1 MKGNKKMEE
10 DRRPK
15 TEDRRLIQN
24 PEAWSKGHRAW
35 GILLWVFVAQ
45 LFFSCS
51 ENPLD
56 TVFFDFSGNKGVYIV
71 NEGNFMY
78 GNSSL
83 SFYDPEAKRVYNDV
97 FQARNSAPLGDVAQS
112 VTIWN
117 HMAFVVVNNSGK
129 NIC

>member
-15 TEDRRLIQN
+15 IKDRRQKAWGI
-24 PEAWSKGHRAW
+24 EHGAWSKGHSAW
-35 GILLWVFVAQ
+35 GILLWVFVVQ

-51 ENPLD
+51 KNPLD

-83 SFYDPEAKRVYNDV
+83 SFYDPEAKKGL
-97 FQARNSAPLGDVAQS
+97 Q
-112 VTIWN
+112 
-117 HMAFVVVNNSGK
+117 
-129 NIC
+129 